1 MASYLQQYIDFLRAN
16 KETHCCKKLG
26 QCFFD
31 DLEPIVQGKSDKFY
45 FDEKAGNYVIRFIQG
60 DIPDLDTFE
69 KWMEQVPREAG
80 ASNFSKVKYLERHEG
95 KFLGFIRQSK
105 GEWADLPLVL
115 QLFQKAIIQAIYG
128 IKRRDTKMRRFTEV
142 WIEIGR
148 KNGKT
153 TLQVPF
159 ALWAL
164 FEEPGAEVYVAASTY
179 AQARRLWDSAD
190 LVREKSPA
198 LSAELK
204 RRVNPRCDIYYPKNN
219 SHFYA
224 LSKNTKSQDGFNSSC
239 NIIDEAHA
247 LPDEVYNILKDA
259 TANTRQ
265 PLTNIIG
272 TAGFVRGALFD
283 NKYEYYSK
291 VLNHTIEDDKV
302 LIIIYELDDKE
313 EMWDETKWYKSNP
326 GLGPIKKIDYLRDKV
341 NKAKNDMT
349 VLNDILTKDFN
360 VINVSNTSWLTA
372 EIINNGAYANYD
384 HEIVDKENLLKEY
397 LKKFDGTTTL
407 GGFDLSRT
415 NDLTAFTTLLF
426 DQDKNC
432 VIAKTM
438 YWCTKSFLDSPEA
451 KSSGVPWLA
460 WINKGYIRIST
471 TPNQINYHDVADYV
485 MEQFQKHEYFYEH
498 INYDSYSANY
508 LVEELASMGWS
519 RKSCLI
525 PTPQGFKTLSVPMQ
539 TMEAFLKDKKLCYLN
554 NPVTKWMFTNVEL
567 VSDRNGNLMP
577 KKAGDHRGNK
587 IDGPAT
593 ILDGFVSLCENV
605 DAYLGEKG
613 R

>member
-1 MASYLQQYIDFLRAN
+1 MAKSYLEQYINFLKEH
-16 KETHCCKKLG
+16 KETHCCEKLG
-26 QCFFD
+26 QCFFGI
-31 DLEPIVQGKSDKFY
+31 LEPIVKGESDKYY
-45 FDEKAGNYVIRFIQG
+45 FDEQAGLNLIKFIQG
-60 DIPDLDTFE
+60 DIPDLETFN
-69 KWMEQVPREAG
+69 KWMRAVPPEYKT
-80 ASNFSKVKYLERHEG
+80 NFLKVRYLEKKEG

-105 GEWADLPLVL
+105 GEWADLPLTL
-115 QLFQKAIIQAIYG
+115 QLFQKAIIEAIYG
-128 IKRRDTKMRRFTEV
+128 IKRKDNHNRRFTEV
-142 WIEIGR
+142 WIEIAR

-190 LVREKSPA
+190 QVRLKSPA
-198 LSAELK
+198 LKESLG
-204 RRVNPRCDIYYPKNN
+204 RRVNPRCDIYYAPFN

-283 NKYEYYSK
+283 NKYEYYKK
-291 VLNHTIEDDKV
+291 VLNGTIEDDKV
-302 LIIIYELDDKE
+302 LAIIYELDNKD
-313 EMWDETKWYKSNP
+313 EMWDKTKWFKANP
-326 GLGPIKKIDYLRDKV
+326 GLGPIKKIEYLEDQV
-341 NKAKNDMT
+341 NKAKNDLT
-349 VLNDILTKDFN
+349 ILNDVMTKDFN
-360 VINVSNTSWLTA
+360 IINVSNTSWLTA
-372 EIINNGAYANYD
+372 ETINNGAYANYD
-384 HEIVDKENLLKEY
+384 PKILDDEEAKNKF
-397 LKKFDGTTTL
+397 LKKFDNTVVL
-407 GGFDLSRT
+407 GGMDLSRT
-415 NDLTAFTTLLF
+415 NDLTAFSTLLF
-426 DQDKNC
+426 DQKSKC

-438 YWCTKSFLDSPEA
+438 YWCTRSFLDSPEA

-460 WINKGYIRIST
+460 WINKGLIRLSST
-471 TPNQINYHDVADYV
+471 ENQINYHDIADYV
-485 MEQFQKHEYFYEH
+485 LDQFKKHGYFYSK
-498 INYDSYSANY
+498 INYDSYSAQY
-508 LVEELASMGWS
+508 LIEELASMGWS
-519 RKSCLI
+519 KKSCLI

-554 NPVTKWMFTNVEL
+554 NPVTKWMFTNIEL

-577 KKAGDHRGNK
+577 QKAGEKRGNK

-593 ILDGFVSLCENV
+593 ILDALVSLCDDI
-605 DAYLGEKG
+605 DAYLGDE
-613 R
+613 